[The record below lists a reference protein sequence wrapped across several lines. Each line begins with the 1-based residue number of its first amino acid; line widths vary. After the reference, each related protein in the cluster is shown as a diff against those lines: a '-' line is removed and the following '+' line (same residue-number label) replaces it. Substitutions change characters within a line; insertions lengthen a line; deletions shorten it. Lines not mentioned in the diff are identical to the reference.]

1 MLSILIPIYNDDVR
15 HLVTEIHAQAKKANI
30 SFEIIAVDDCSTQTQ
45 ISSENKKIISQL
57 SNCRY
62 RENKNNLGRT
72 ATRNILAEN
81 ARYKYLL
88 FLDAD
93 VMPENSNF
101 IEKLIA
107 SVKKNNYAVIYGG
120 IAKNTKIPTK
130 DKRLRWK
137 FANQRESKTLALR
150 KKEPYL
156 SLISQGICIQKDVF
170 LAANTFLENRYGL
183 DILFSYRLK
192 KMKVAV
198 LHIENPI
205 INHGLEDNKSF
216 INKSKRAIDSLLY
229 FEEKDWLPKDY
240 SSLQKAYL
248 HLEKKH
254 ATTLFRFIIGKFNS
268 LIKKNLCSKKPS
280 LFLFDLYRLNYFI
293 CQKKNSNNA

>member
-1 MLSILIPIYNDDVR
+1 MLSILIPVYNDDVR

-30 SFEIIAVDDCSTQTQ
+30 IFEIIAADDCSTQTE
-45 ISSENKKIISQL
+45 ITSENKKIISQL
-57 SNCRY
+57 SNCLY
-62 RENKNNLGRT
+62 LQNETNLGRT
-72 ATRNILAEN
+72 ATRNILAKN
-81 ARYKYLL
+81 ARHNYLL

-93 VMPENSNF
+93 VMLAKTNF

-107 SVKKNNYAVIYGG
+107 SVKKYKYEIIYGG

-137 FANQRESKTLALR
+137 FANQRESKALALR

-156 SLISQGICIQKDVF
+156 SLISQCICIQKDVF

-205 INHGLEDNKSF
+205 VNHGLEDNKSF

-229 FEEKDWLPKDY
+229 FEEKGWLPKDY

-254 ATTLFRFIIGKFNS
+254 ATALFRFIIGKFNP
-268 LIKKNLCSKKPS
+268 LIKKNLCSKNPS

-293 CQKKNSNNA
+293 CQKKNSTNA